1 MMGPHRRHWIGLI
14 LIACAAASTV
24 RAQGDSPERDP
35 HRRRSILYVVFRDAA
50 KVTAFSRDDSELIST
65 IETGR
70 RPSGLAARTDGD
82 RVYVACE
89 GSHTVQVIDGAT
101 RKTLDTLSLPHGS
114 SPAHVALGPRDGM
127 LYVAAA
133 GQDLVYVVDTA
144 GLREVAEIAVGREPR
159 RLAISADGSTLYVM
173 DVAAG
178 QVDIVD
184 TVSRSVVASVPTG
197 SQPGDIAVAPEWDT
211 VYVVRPGAP
220 VLLAISGGSSQGKE
234 ISMDVPAE
242 AIAVDGAAR
251 RLLLA
256 APAAGRIS
264 IVSPSTGAA
273 VKVIDAP
280 EITRVAADPDGTY
293 LYALSARK
301 KVLLFVNRTL
311 GTVERRVPLESEP
324 WDLVLV
330 P

>member
-1 MMGPHRRHWIGLI
+1 MTGPHRRLWIGCL
-14 LIACAAASTV
+14 LIAMLPAVPA
-24 RAQGDSPERDP
+24 RAQDDSAERDP
-35 HRRRSILYVVFRDAA
+35 HRRRSILYVVSREAA
-50 KVTAFSRDDSELIST
+50 KITAFSRDTAEIIAT

-82 RVYVACE
+82 RAYVACE
-89 GSHTVQVIDGAT
+89 GAHTVQVIDGAT
-101 RKTLDTLSLPHGS
+101 RKILDTLSLPHGAG
-114 SPAHVALGPRDGM
+114 PAHLVLGPRDGF
-127 LYVAAA
+127 LYVAAS
-133 GQDLVYVVDTA
+133 GQDLVYVVDPG
-144 GLREVAEIAVGREPR
+144 GLREVAEIPVGREPR
-159 RLAISADGSTLYVM
+159 RLAISGDGTTLYAM

-178 QVDIVD
+178 QVDIID
-184 TVSRSVVASVPTG
+184 TASRAVVASVPVG
-197 SQPGDIAVAPEWDT
+197 SQPGDIAMAPEWDT

-220 VLLAISGGSSQGKE
+220 VLLAIAGGSAQGKE

-256 APAAGRIS
+256 APAAGRIAV
-264 IVSPSTGAA
+264 VSPTTGAA

-280 EITRVAADPDGTY
+280 EISRVVADPDGTY
-293 LYALSARK
+293 VYAVSARK
-301 KVLLFVNRTL
+301 QVLLFVNRTL
-311 GTVERRVPLESEP
+311 GTVERRVPLEDEP